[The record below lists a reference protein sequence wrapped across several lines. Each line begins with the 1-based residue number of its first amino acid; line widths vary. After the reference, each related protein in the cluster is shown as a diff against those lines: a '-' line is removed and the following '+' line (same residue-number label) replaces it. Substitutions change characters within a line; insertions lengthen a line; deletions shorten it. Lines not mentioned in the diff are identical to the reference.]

1 MIGLLTLV
9 PKPYLILGAVLAL
22 VATHG
27 AAYYKGYQRAE
38 DSQAA
43 LIVEQWKKE
52 QELRAAYDIASK
64 ELVKAYQAA
73 EVKEKIVYRTIK
85 EKVYEK
91 TTGAVCLN
99 SSTAGLWDDALFGS
113 MPDTSTGA
121 IEETS
126 RTYTDAEVVTNA
138 VNNFEQYKEC
148 RSQLNALIDWHEKV
162 EAING
167 AK

>member
-22 VATHG
+22 AATHG
-27 AAYYKGYQRAE
+27 VAYYKGYQRAE
-38 DSQAA
+38 HAQAA

-52 QELRAAYDIASK
+52 QELKVAYNHASK

-73 EVKEKIVYRTIK
+73 QTKEKIVYRTIK

-91 TTGAVCLN
+91 ATGAVCLN
-99 SSTAGLWDDALFGS
+99 NSTAGLWDDALFGN
-113 MPDTSTGA
+113 MPDTSTRA
-121 IEETS
+121 VEETS

-138 VNNFEQYKEC
+138 VENFEQYKEC

-162 EAING
+162 EAVNG